1 MANRKFLIESI
12 LGLAQKIGANPSKF
26 MGTKTN
32 INFLGTGDKGMK
44 GTTFSGLLNEE
55 MIGATN
61 AFGKSDLVKI
71 IEQDAGYVTAG
82 KLNDVQLNTMFTNL
96 KTIDRTFNPP
106 PGPLNVIDLET
117 GTRNI
122 NKEGLESLRETDKI
136 KRFTEGKGTSKT
148 AMSDKIKEG
157 IETLKTKFRG
167 SGKAADEIQDIVD
180 QKFGKGYFD
189 DVAGDIERVEKQAAE
204 QNFIKSGA
212 ADFTDFVAAEGGR
225 RAVIRQVMKNN
236 ANYFGLTPEMAESIA
251 KSKDLGKGG
260 SNFPDP
266 LIVFRDKGLF
276 TRKELEQIDE
286 IIEANPFDDVKNIAD
301 KVSDYVQ
308 SIRPDGFAEGGR
320 IGYRSGGIGRLMSE
334 GIKTAMKRTRK
345 GYDTP
350 GADFQVL
357 TQSDS
362 YLMSPPNMQMLEKL
376 KIIRRQLVRDIK
388 RKEGGGKYTFGP
400 DPKAT
405 KKDLQSLDEYI
416 AELMKKIGVEGY
428 YGEGR
433 AAEKALL
440 ESDSSLP
447 FSKLVKDRYRS
458 ADGGRIGFKSGK
470 SVKDGIAALLK
481 LGNKKFGK
489 DTLKVADDIEPSEFS
504 KFNERNKVLDDLDIE
519 DYTDELGD
527 PETWYTFGMTVREA
541 DELVKSRKAYEAQM
555 FTDYKAGRLDP
566 KPGESG
572 RKRFLEK
579 KAEDAEMS
587 GDSRLFTPDEADEL
601 TAMQQYGGPKP
612 DAYYKKSLGEVVP
625 DDYNQLVN
633 LPLEQMTPAVLR
645 AKYPG
650 IPERLSELIGND
662 TNLQRKAEA
671 IAAIEQA
678 LALKGAGKSA
688 DETIEI
694 LKRESET
701 KMAKGGLAQILEM

>member
-1 MANRKFLIESI
+1 MANRKFLIDGI
-12 LGLAQKIGANPSKF
+12 LGLAQKLGANPNKF

-32 INFLGTGDKGMK
+32 INFLGTGDRGMK
-44 GTTFSGLLNEE
+44 GTTFSGIINEE

-82 KLNDVQLNTMFTNL
+82 KLNDVQLNTMYNNL
-96 KTIDRTFNPP
+96 LKIDDIFNPP
-106 PGPLNVIDLET
+106 PGPANIIDLET
-117 GTRNI
+117 GTRGI

-136 KRFTEGKGTSKT
+136 QRFTKGLRTSKT

-157 IETLKTKFRG
+157 IEGLKTKIKAPFNIRG
-167 SGKAADEIQDIVD
+167 AVD
-180 QKFGKGYFD
+180 
-189 DVAGDIERVEKQAAE
+189 DIERVEKKAAE
-204 QNFIKSGA
+204 
-212 ADFTDFVAAEGGR
+212 ADFTRMGAANFGDSIEAEGAR
-225 RAVIRQVMKNN
+225 RAVVRQVMKNN
-236 ANYFGLTPEMAESIA
+236 SNYFGLTPEIAESIA

-266 LIVFRDKGLF
+266 LLLFRNKGNF
-276 TRKELEQIDE
+276 TTDELTKIDE
-286 IIEANPFDDVKNIAD
+286 IIEANPFDDVKVIAD

-320 IGYRSGGIGRLMSE
+320 IGYRSGKSV
-334 GIKTAMKRTRK
+334 K
-345 GYDTP
+345 G
-350 GADFQVL
+350 
-357 TQSDS
+357 
-362 YLMSPPNMQMLEKL
+362 
-376 KIIRRQLVRDIK
+376 
-388 RKEGGGKYTFGP
+388 
-400 DPKAT
+400 
-405 KKDLQSLDEYI
+405 I
-416 AELMKKIGVEGY
+416 AEL
-428 YGEGR
+428 
-433 AAEKALL
+433 
-440 ESDSSLP
+440 
-447 FSKLVKDRYRS
+447 
-458 ADGGRIGFKSGK
+458 
-470 SVKDGIAALLK
+470 LK
-481 LGNKKFGK
+481 LTNKKFGK
-489 DTLKVADDIEPSEFS
+489 DTLKVADDIEPSEFA
-504 KFNERNKVLDDLDIE
+504 KFNERNKALDDLDIE

-555 FTDYKAGRLDP
+555 FTDYKAGKLDP

-572 RKRFLEK
+572 RRKFLEK
-579 KAEDAEMS
+579 KAEEAEMS
-587 GDSRLFTPDEADEL
+587 GDPKLFTRDEADEL
-601 TAMQQYGGPKP
+601 ASMKEYGGPKS

-671 IAAIEQA
+671 IATIEQA
-678 LALKGAGKSA
+678 LALKSAGKSS
-688 DETIEI
+688 DELIEI

-701 KMAKGGLAQILEM
+701 KMAKGGLARILEM